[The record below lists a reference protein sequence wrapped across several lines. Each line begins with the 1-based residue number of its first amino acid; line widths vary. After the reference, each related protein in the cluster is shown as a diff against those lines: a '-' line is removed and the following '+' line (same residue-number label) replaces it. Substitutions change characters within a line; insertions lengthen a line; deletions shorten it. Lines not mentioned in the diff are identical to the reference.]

1 MLDVIFALKFIHV
14 LAAAAMFGGWLC
26 LAVIV
31 LLGHRSGNPSVLAVV
46 AQFAVTLEKTLILP
60 AVIAQPIVAFP
71 LGWAIG
77 LSFGEF
83 WILWSLALYALTVV
97 CWIAAFYIETRI
109 RRLSRHAA
117 LSGIR
122 LPDEYQPLFRIW
134 SALAPIVLM
143 SITAT
148 MALMVW
154 QPRFD

>member
-26 LAVIV
+26 LAVIM
-31 LLGHRSGNPSVLAVV
+31 LLGHRSRNPSVLAVV
-46 AQFAVTLEKTLILP
+46 VQFAVTVEKTVMLP
-60 AVIAQPIVAFP
+60 AVIAQPVVGFP

-97 CWIAAFYIETRI
+97 CWIGAFYFETRI

-117 LSGIR
+117 LSGIP
-122 LPDEYQPLFRIW
+122 LPDEYRPLFQIW
-134 SALAPIVLM
+134 SVLAPIVLL
-143 SITAT
+143 SITAI

-154 QPRFD
+154 QPRVD